1 MKIANPSENGCKSVF
16 FLPQFHNGEYFV
28 FENILTFAHFLDRGD
43 YMKMRRFFEGPKWVK
58 EKDISYAPSADT
70 EFRRKM
76 SEFYPGICEFMK

>member
-58 EKDISYAPSADT
+58 EKDISYAPLSRYRIQEEDVGVLS
-70 EFRRKM
+70 RNL
-76 SEFYPGICEFMK
+76 